1 MATTSRHPT
10 YSKRQK
16 VTAVIAAEMT
26 SARTAA
32 KATGI
37 PHQTITRW
45 QDDPDLRHIVSKT
58 RDQLADDMKAVAA
71 LAVEY
76 IVRDLRA
83 GRFEPRDLTIL
94 LGVATDKAQL
104 LAGMAT
110 SRTESRDLTG
120 TIDDAELAAAIR
132 EAEAL
137 AGGGPASTSE

>member
-1 MATTSRHPT
+1 VTVGAHPT
-10 YSKRQK
+10 YTKRQK

-26 SARTAA
+26 SARAAA

-37 PHQTITRW
+37 PHQTVARW
-45 QDDPDLRHIVSKT
+45 QDDPELRHIVAKT

-137 AGGGPASTSE
+137 AGGGSSSPSK